1 MRLIDADALAMPSY
15 AEDDNV
21 VGAYMTYDEMD
32 AYNEAI
38 DIVWQRIEN
47 APTVDA
53 EYVLKHMKNAKG

>member
-1 MRLIDADALAMPSY
+1 MRLIDADALVKPSY

-47 APTVDA
+47 APTV
-53 EYVLKHMKNAKG
+53 EQPKEI